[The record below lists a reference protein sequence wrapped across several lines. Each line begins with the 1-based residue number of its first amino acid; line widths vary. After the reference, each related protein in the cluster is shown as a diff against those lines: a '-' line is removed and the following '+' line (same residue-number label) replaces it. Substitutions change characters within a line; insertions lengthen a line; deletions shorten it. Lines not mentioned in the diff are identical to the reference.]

1 MESNSNFKNYLI
13 ISPKYFR
20 ICIFHESKK
29 KIVYDI
35 KILID
40 HPNDQIDYV
49 KLDNFLE
56 NNVFKIENELNF
68 LLKDIILVIE
78 NDLFFKLQ
86 ISVKKN
92 HHGNKISNDDL
103 NYLLNEAKSQTKKSL
118 EDMRVSHMFIE
129 NYQIDKNNYNFF
141 PENYKSNNFSL
152 DVCFI
157 GVPNHIIKEFERV
170 LKKYQIFLTGII
182 SSNYI
187 FSLYPDDNQNIT
199 KFIDRL
205 QEGTSKNEVVLR
217 PKNSRKSGLFEK
229 FFHLFS

>member
-1 MESNSNFKNYLI
+1 MESSSNFKSYLI

-20 ICIFHESKK
+20 ICIFHDSKK

-35 KILID
+35 KILLD
-40 HPNDQIDYV
+40 YPNDKIDYV

-78 NDLFFKLQ
+78 NDIFFKLQ

-92 HHGNKISNDDL
+92 NHGNKISNNDL

-118 EDMRVSHMFIE
+118 EDTRVSHMFIE
-129 NYQIDKNNYNFF
+129 NYQIDKNNYDFF

-157 GVPNHIIKEFERV
+157 SLPLHIIKEFERV

-182 SSNYI
+182 SSDYI
-187 FSLYPDDNQNIT
+187 YSLYPDDNLNIT

-205 QEGTSKNEVVLR
+205 QEGTSRNEVVLR